1 MFFHWRHSDGAYY
14 FHLNRLAGGEHAN
27 KEIMDKRTQTSVPKK
42 DISPLLWGLA
52 FGIAFGFLLQKGGAT
67 KYDVI
72 IGQLL
77 LTDFTVLKIMLSA
90 VLTGMI
96 GIHAMKALGWVE
108 LYPKSGSAGMNII
121 GGLIFGVGFAVLGYC
136 PGTIAGAI
144 GNGTLDALV
153 GGLAGILIGSGLFA
167 ALYPRLSQGILM
179 KGDFGD
185 LTFPRLFKVNDWV
198 IVIPAATLI
207 FIVLY
212 WLERAGL

>member
-1 MFFHWRHSDGAYY
+1 MQT
-14 FHLNRLAGGEHAN
+14 N
-27 KEIMDKRTQTSVPKK
+27 KSMDKRMQPSRMQPSVPKK
-42 DISPLLWGLA
+42 DIAPLLWGLA

-72 IGQLL
+72 VGQLL

-90 VLTGMI
+90 VLVGMI
-96 GIHAMKALGWVE
+96 GIHAMKSLGWVE
-108 LYPKSGSAGMNII
+108 LDPKSGSAGMNII

-144 GNGTLDALV
+144 GNGALDALV

-179 KGDFGD
+179 KGNFGD

-198 IVIPAATLI
+198 IAIPVAMLI
-207 FIVLY
+207 LFVLY
-212 WLERAGL
+212 WLERADL

>member
-1 MFFHWRHSDGAYY
+1 MQTNNSRDQ
-14 FHLNRLAGGEHAN
+14 R
-27 KEIMDKRTQTSVPKK
+27 MQTSVPKK

-52 FGIAFGFLLQKGGAT
+52 FGIVFGFLLQKGGAT

-72 IGQLL
+72 VGQLL

-90 VLTGMI
+90 VLIGML
-96 GIHAMKALGWVE
+96 GVYTMKTLGWVK
-108 LYPKSGSAGMNII
+108 LHPKSGSAGKNII

-144 GNGTLDALV
+144 GNGALDALV
-153 GGLAGILIGSGLFA
+153 GGLVGILIGSGLFA
-167 ALYPRLSQGILM
+167 DLYPRLKKGILK

-198 IVIPAATLI
+198 IVIPAAILI
-207 FIVLY
+207 FIVLF
-212 WLERAGL
+212 WLEKAGL

>member
-1 MFFHWRHSDGAYY
+1 MQTNES
-14 FHLNRLAGGEHAN
+14 L
-27 KEIMDKRTQTSVPKK
+27 DKRGSSSGQKK
-42 DISPLLWGLA
+42 DIAPLLWGLA
-52 FGIAFGFLLQKGGAT
+52 FGMAFGFLLQKGGAT

-72 IGQLL
+72 VGQLL

-90 VLTGMI
+90 VLSGMI
-96 GIHAMKALGWVE
+96 GIYAMKTLGWVE
-108 LYPKSGSAGMNII
+108 LNPKSGSAGMNII

-144 GNGTLDALV
+144 GNGALDALV
-153 GGLAGILIGSGLFA
+153 GGLAGILLGSGLFA
-167 ALYPRLSQGILM
+167 ALYPRLRQGILL

-207 FIVLY
+207 FLVLY